1 MSNYYRITAY
11 HPTEDYSFIVDSNGR
26 FEKLW
31 QFSAYLIGK
40 GLKVIEVA
48 NDDTFLDGNI
58 PRGNPNG
65 EKLYIQACTKGK
77 PPIISLTVDGQV
89 YRAIE
94 IGGRYYVPSRRE

>member
-1 MSNYYRITAY
+1 MSNYFRITVY
-11 HPTEDYSFIVDSNGR
+11 HQAEDYSFIVDSNGR

-40 GLKVIEVA
+40 GLKVIEVS
-48 NDDTFLDGNI
+48 NDETFLDGNI
-58 PRGNPNG
+58 PRGEPNS
-65 EKLYIQACTKGK
+65 EKLYVQACTKGK
-77 PPIISLTVDGQV
+77 PPIIDRSIDGQA